1 MTMKRKL
8 KVAGVQMDVAP
19 ASVAERLKRATHLIE
34 QAVEAGTQ
42 LVALPE
48 LFNMGYEF
56 HERNYALT
64 ETMNGETVT
73 WMKAQAAQQ
82 NIHLAGTS
90 HPKCTA
96 FPTKSC
102 PP

>member
-34 QAVEAGTQ
+34 QAVEAGAQ

-48 LFNMGYEF
+48 LFNMGY
-56 HERNYALT
+56 
-64 ETMNGETVT
+64 
-73 WMKAQAAQQ
+73 
-82 NIHLAGTS
+82 
-90 HPKCTA
+90 
-96 FPTKSC
+96 
-102 PP
+102 

>member
-56 HERNYALT
+56 HERNYALA
-64 ETMNGETVT
+64 EKMNGETVA

-82 NIHLAGTS
+82 NIHLAGTL
-90 HPKCTA
+90 HPKCTT